1 MAEPTAVDNRT
12 LLRRTLIT
20 MSAMVGGCVFIVGTI
35 SLIAVA
41 IVGKA
46 SSAHAEPEENSAAS
60 GAIVPASNVH
70 GSVPG
75 PKVPPPAANRR

>member
-20 MSAMVGGCVFIVGTI
+20 ASAMVGGCVVIVGTI

-46 SSAHAEPEENSAAS
+46 SSAQAEPEQGGTGS
-60 GAIVPASNVH
+60 GAVVPASNVH
-70 GSVPG
+70 GSMPG